1 MINKTILIDSKNE
14 AWIDSENEAWI
25 RCINRL
31 IPNLQV
37 GQTIILKGSKKLC
50 HAQTSFR
57 IDGIETTIG
66 IDTDTIVQHIMVTP
80 LYE

>member
-14 AWIDSENEAWI
+14 AWIDSENEACI
-25 RCINRL
+25 IGINRL
-31 IPNLQV
+31 VPNLQV
-37 GQTIILKGSKKLC
+37 GQTIILEISKDLY

-66 IDTDTIVQHIMVTP
+66 IGTDTIVQHIMVTP